1 MSEDLTREEVLRR
14 FAELLDGALAAETPL
29 PGVDPQVLAE
39 DNSAPDSYALW
50 AAMTT
55 LAQEVKLQG
64 RAFKDLNDQMRA
76 ATSDR
81 EREIRSEAERGCRKE
96 ALGVLVDLRDRVGRG
111 IESVRI
117 AEAEIAKRASA
128 GWLARMLRK
137 RDDGHAAVL
146 AALKK
151 GYELALDRLDQAL
164 EDHGA
169 REIRCLGEAFDPRR
183 MNAID
188 KEESAAFPEGTV
200 LEVFRSG
207 YEWNGE
213 VFRTAQVKVSCA
225 PVAEKPPAAQKP
237 PATQKPAAEKTS
249 E

>member
-1 MSEDLTREEVLRR
+1 MSEEMTREEVLRR
-14 FAELLDGALAAETPL
+14 FAELLDGALAAETPP
-29 PGVDPQVLAE
+29 PGLDPQVLA
-39 DNSAPDSYALW
+39 DDGAAPDSYALW

-55 LAQEVKLQG
+55 LTQEVKLQG
-64 RAFKDLNDQMRA
+64 RAFKELNDQMRA
-76 ATSDR
+76 ASSER
-81 EREIRSEAERGCRKE
+81 EREIRSEAERGCRKD

-111 IESVRI
+111 LESVRG
-117 AEAEIAKRASA
+117 AEAEIARRASA
-128 GWLARMLRK
+128 GWLARLFRK
-137 RDDGHAAVL
+137 RDDGHAASVL
-146 AALKK
+146 AALTK

-169 REIRCLGEAFDPRR
+169 REIRCLGETFDPRR

-237 PATQKPAAEKTS
+237 AATEKTS